1 MMHYCPPVSSIAI
14 QPQNAE
20 LWTWMEDFLWRVR
33 EQANKELEAYVTQ
46 CMIAVATGTTKKPV
60 LKPSSVV
67 ADPVVFRTEQ
77 GQQNTEWLDKV
88 SAEHQQPK
96 SRAEGVLEMLRAF
109 MRACGHA
116 PRPDPTST
124 DPQPAPEATRA
135 STAEAPEA

>member
-1 MMHYCPPVSSIAI
+1 MGLGYCYRLYGCSKGFSYDECI
-14 QPQNAE
+14 
-20 LWTWMEDFLWRVR
+20 
-33 EQANKELEAYVTQ
+33 
-46 CMIAVATGTTKKPV
+46 MIAVATGTTKKPV

-109 MRACGHA
+109 IIHACLWPRATPGS
-116 PRPDPTST
+116 DLNTST
-124 DPQPAPEATRA
+124 AGARSDARFH
-135 STAEAPEA
+135 SGNS